1 MHTNRVL
8 RAGLA
13 GIALILISLIPTG
26 GANAQLGGGAAC
38 NASVAISQSV
48 PVFDQNTQVQ
58 KDVKCTWDGLA
69 WQLAHVALHQLTGSV
84 VSWINS
90 GFKGSPSFV
99 SNPEQFFLDL
109 NDQVTGAFIGNSGIL
124 AQALCS
130 PFSTNI
136 RLALAL
142 GQQNNYNQRYT
153 CTLSKIIQ
161 TQTTNLNNLK
171 NGNAVN
177 VTVTQSGGGATLGD
191 YISGAALKNSN
202 QISVNGNSIDNIQQA
217 ADKGNWAGL
226 LLMTTE
232 PANNW
237 ISASLMARSDLG
249 QQTAARKNSVNND
262 LNRGNGFLSWQSCNN
277 VRSVSAQS
285 GSLETKQVCTTQTP
299 GSYLNNSL
307 AKATGVSADELNMT
321 NEINQVVSA
330 LFSQLLT
337 HTLSNGLL
345 SSSKNKSN
353 KGSYADQLQNDPAL
367 QRNFISLQKQVTKQ
381 FKDYQ
386 TATQKTSMYESQ
398 AAGIIASE
406 LAQFQAVQACVA
418 ATATSTTSFNAVAA
432 QQALPAIN
440 STITNNLLPLATSY
454 ASAAQTAS
462 SSIAAIADMIS
473 QLETAT
479 STQPLSDMANQ
490 FSDTLSSSDF
500 SSLPAPQSAK
510 TDVTT
515 ANNTV
520 SDLKKDLKSYQS
532 LCGS

>member
-1 MHTNRVL
+1 
-8 RAGLA
+8 
-13 GIALILISLIPTG
+13 
-26 GANAQLGGGAAC
+26 
-38 NASVAISQSV
+38 
-48 PVFDQNTQVQ
+48 
-58 KDVKCTWDGLA
+58 
-69 WQLAHVALHQLTGSV
+69 
-84 VSWINS
+84 
-90 GFKGSPSFV
+90 
-99 SNPEQFFLDL
+99 
-109 NDQVTGAFIGNSGIL
+109 
-124 AQALCS
+124 
-130 PFSTNI
+130 
-136 RLALAL
+136 
-142 GQQNNYNQRYT
+142 
-153 CTLSKIIQ
+153 
-161 TQTTNLNNLK
+161 
-171 NGNAVN
+171 
-177 VTVTQSGGGATLGD
+177 
-191 YISGAALKNSN
+191 
-202 QISVNGNSIDNIQQA
+202 
-217 ADKGNWAGL
+217 
-226 LLMTTE
+226 
-232 PANNW
+232 
-237 ISASLMARSDLG
+237 
-249 QQTAARKNSVNND
+249 
-262 LNRGNGFLSWQSCNN
+262 
-277 VRSVSAQS
+277 
-285 GSLETKQVCTTQTP
+285 
-299 GSYLNNSL
+299 
-307 AKATGVSADELNMT
+307 MT